1 MINLVQPREH
11 HNQFT
16 ISSRSTLVFQA
27 TGISGTLGSFG
38 DESGT
43 EVHLQFRTGQVDIP
57 AVRNKVGGKCS
68 SINL

>member
-27 TGISGTLGSFG
+27 TDFCGICD
-38 DESGT
+38 DESAIETICNFTPSRKGNS
-43 EVHLQFRTGQVDIP
+43 
-57 AVRNKVGGKCS
+57 AVGNKVGGKCS